1 MTRRPAIAALLF
13 AALLPATALAAPT
26 LSVRAD
32 RTKTTLGNPITL
44 TIRAANDGTRE
55 AELQAPPLDDWT
67 LVGRSQSTRIDGY
80 RNTRI
85 TSITLTLQP
94 QRAGTLTIGAFTLDV
109 PGEPLRSAPIQV
121 EVDDGGVAT
130 PQVPAAPG
138 LAGPG
143 VPGDTTPPPDE
154 IAFLRW
160 EVDAV
165 QVWLGEQIDARL
177 YVYIRQGIGIR
188 DFELGQIDLTGFWT
202 EREDTPSRV
211 RGQDMVVGGLR
222 FERQE
227 VARYSVF
234 PLRAGEVPL
243 PAVSARMLVRRQAA
257 FSGGQSRIER
267 AADAVPITVRPL
279 PEAGRPPSFAG
290 LPVGATR
297 LTAKI
302 DNPRVD
308 AGAGTQLSIMTR
320 IDGLIQNVPPVTL
333 PPLPDFTVYPAGD
346 DVRTDRQRGG
356 LIGVRHQ
363 RWLLRPKRGGE
374 LTLPA
379 LELPWFDPEV
389 GAYRVAR
396 TAPITL
402 TVVGEP
408 GAEPATA
415 DAAAD
420 PAGPA
425 LRDAR
430 PVDPDAGPETGLGLG
445 FTAILVA
452 APLLFLLGVLK
463 DHLRRRRHATAG
475 TRAARSAARDAA
487 AELAAIK
494 RGADGRAGYT
504 AIARVIVDYLG
515 RRFGTPFNG
524 LTRDATRAVL
534 RARGISD
541 AAIEAI
547 VEELD
552 AADFARF
559 APAADAAAGLAAAAD
574 RAAAAITA
582 VEAEAAS

>member
-1 MTRRPAIAALLF
+1 MTRRPLIAALLF

-26 LSVRAD
+26 LSVNAD
-32 RTKTTLGNPITL
+32 RTRTTLGNPITL

-55 AELQAPPLDDWT
+55 AELQAPPLDDWI
-67 LVGRSQSTRIDGY
+67 LVGRSQSTRIDGF

-94 QRAGTLTIGAFTLDV
+94 QRAGALTIGAFTLDV
-109 PGEPLRSAPIQV
+109 PGDPLRSAPITV
-121 EVDDGGVAT
+121 EVEDGGIAT
-130 PQVPAAPG
+130 PQAPAAPG
-138 LAGPG
+138 VAGPG

-154 IAFLRW
+154 IVFLRW

-165 QVWLGEQIDARL
+165 EVWLGEQIDARL

-202 EREDTPSRV
+202 EREDTPNRV
-211 RGQDMVVGGLR
+211 RGTDVVVGGLR

-227 VARYSVF
+227 VARYSLF

-243 PAVSARMLVRRQAA
+243 PAVTARLLARRQAA

-267 AADAVPITVRPL
+267 AAAVVPITVRPL
-279 PEAGRPPSFAG
+279 PEAGRPPNFAG
-290 LPVGATR
+290 PAVGATR
-297 LTAKI
+297 LTAKL
-302 DNPRVD
+302 DSARVE
-308 AGAGTQLSIMTR
+308 AGAGAQLSVMTR
-320 IDGLIQNVPPVTL
+320 VDGLIQNVPPVTL

-346 DVRTDRQRGG
+346 DVRTDRQRGK
-356 LIGVRHQ
+356 LLGVRHQ

-374 LTLPA
+374 HTLPA

-389 GAYRVAR
+389 GVYRVAR
-396 TAPITL
+396 TAPLTL

-408 GAEPATA
+408 GAEPTA
-415 DAAAD
+415 ETPAD
-420 PAGPA
+420 DTGPA

-430 PVDPDAGPETGLGLG
+430 PVDPDAGPDTGLGLG
-445 FTAILVA
+445 FVAVLVA
-452 APLLFLLGVLK
+452 APLLFLVGVLG

-475 TRAARSAARDAA
+475 TRAARTAARDAA

-494 RGADGRAGYT
+494 RGADGRAGYA

-515 RRFGTPFNG
+515 RRFATPFNG

-541 AAIEAI
+541 PTIDAI

-574 RAAAAITA
+574 RAAAAIA
-582 VEAEAAS
+582 ALEAEAA